1 MGSLRTVIA
10 LLVSGLLLWAV
21 PARAVPDMTSAFA
34 QCTGR
39 LSAFV
44 EHHWLMAR
52 DPAQAESDYAAMGD
66 VLAAVADPARAAE
79 VMGWRVSA
87 KVAMRGL
94 LQRADLQG
102 DTAARER
109 AAALIGDCRRLI
121 GAPGA

>member
-1 MGSLRTVIA
+1 MGSLRTILAV
-10 LLVSGLLLWAV
+10 LLSGLLMLAAPV
-21 PARAVPDMTSAFA
+21 RAVPDMTSVFA
-34 QCTGR
+34 VCTGQ

-52 DPAQAESDYAAMGD
+52 DPAQAEADYAAMGD

-79 VMGWRVSA
+79 VMGWRVAA
-87 KVAMRGL
+87 KVAMQGM
-94 LQRADLQG
+94 LQRADLQN

-109 AAALIGDCRRLI
+109 AAALIGECRRLI

>member
-1 MGSLRTVIA
+1 MGSLRTILA
-10 LLVSGLLLWAV
+10 MLVSGLLLLAV
-21 PARAVPDMTSAFA
+21 PGRAAPDMTPVFA
-34 QCTGR
+34 VCTGQ

-52 DPAQAESDYAAMGD
+52 DPVQAEADYAAMGD
-66 VLAAVADPARAAE
+66 VLDAVTEPDMAGQ

-87 KVAMRGL
+87 KVAMRDM
-94 LQRADLQG
+94 LQRADLQN

-109 AAALIGDCRRLI
+109 AAALIDNCRRLI

>member
-1 MGSLRTVIA
+1 
-10 LLVSGLLLWAV
+10 
-21 PARAVPDMTSAFA
+21 MTSAFA

-39 LSAFV
+39 LSALV
-44 EHHWLMAR
+44 EHHWLMVR
-52 DPAQAESDYAAMGD
+52 DPAQAEADYTAMGD

-79 VMGWRVSA
+79 VMSWRVTA

-94 LQRADLQG
+94 LQRADLQN

-109 AAALIGDCRRLI
+109 AAVLIGECRRLI